1 MSNNTELREALRGI
15 KEKQNEYNF
24 LSKEKSL
31 KKKQKKKVRNSGKEE
46 KAKSR

>member
-1 MSNNTELREALRGI
+1 MELREALREI

-31 KKKQKKKVRNSGKEE
+31 KKKQKKVRNSGKEE
-46 KAKSR
+46 KAKSG